1 MKLKL
6 KEQLLSGV
14 VYLAQTEGVDNPFFR
29 SLGPHFG
36 TQGPAGSQNIGQL
49 ITQIIQV
56 MLLVSAGLAVVYFL
70 VGGYRYIIAHGN
82 EESTEG
88 AKHTMTAAIWG
99 LVYIIMAFAFITIIA
114 NLLLGGI
121 GGAGI

>member
-1 MKLKL
+1 MKLKE
-6 KEQLLSGV
+6 KLLFGS
-14 VYLAQTEGVDNPFFR
+14 VYLAQAEGVNNNFFK
-29 SLGPHFG
+29 SLRPHFG
-36 TQGPAGSQNIGQL
+36 TAGPAGSQNIGQL
-49 ITQIIQV
+49 ITGIIQA
-56 MLLVSAGLAVVYFL
+56 MLLVAASLAVVYFL

-114 NLLLGGI
+114 QLLLGGSTNQ
-121 GGAGI
+121 GI